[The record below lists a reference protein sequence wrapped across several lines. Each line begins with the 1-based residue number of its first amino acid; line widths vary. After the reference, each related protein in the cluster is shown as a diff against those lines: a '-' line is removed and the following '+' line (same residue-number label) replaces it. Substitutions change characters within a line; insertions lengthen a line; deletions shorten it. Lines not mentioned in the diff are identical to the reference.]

1 MEVESW
7 NWLNYISFYN
17 GFQQNQ
23 QKDSPKPILIKSS
36 ILAPAPESI
45 LSTGSRR
52 VETLLSFSVTDNGFA
67 LDIKDYTTIEFTM
80 GTYTKNH
87 SGFLCL
93 LHEFLF
99 TMKI

>member
-7 NWLNYISFYN
+7 NWLYYISFYN

-23 QKDSPKPILIKSS
+23 LKDSPKPILIESS
-36 ILAPAPESI
+36 ISAPESI

-67 LDIKDYTTIEFTM
+67 LDIKDYTTSEFTM
-80 GTYTKNH
+80 EKE
-87 SGFLCL
+87 FFAWL
-93 LHEFLF
+93 LI
-99 TMKI
+99 K